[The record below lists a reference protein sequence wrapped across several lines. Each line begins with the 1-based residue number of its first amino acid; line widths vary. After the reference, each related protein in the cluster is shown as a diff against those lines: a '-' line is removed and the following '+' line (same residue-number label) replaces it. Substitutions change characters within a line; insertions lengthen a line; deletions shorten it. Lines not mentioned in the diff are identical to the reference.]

1 MDKEEKRIKHL
12 EFIEGVINRMASNSF
27 QMKNW
32 MVVCVA
38 ALITAN
44 SAQPSIPILL
54 ALLPVIVFCYYD
66 VRYLQEEKMYRDLYE
81 EVSKENNEVELFN
94 MDASKFKSKHS
105 LYSVFKSWSI
115 RPLYVFVISAILII
129 HWWSTF
135 VDWISKQCCCCCN

>member
-94 MDASKFKSKHS
+94 MDASKFNSKHS
-105 LYSVFKSWSI
+105 LWSVFKSWSI
-115 RPLYVFVISAILII
+115 
-129 HWWSTF
+129 
-135 VDWISKQCCCCCN
+135 